1 MLYCAR
7 VEVETVLQV
16 NGMGPFDVVYPDLF
30 TLTWPEQSWRR
41 LDERDGDTACIV

>member
-16 NGMGPFDVVYPDLF
+16 NGMGPFDVVYIDPKDDPLKK
-30 TLTWPEQSWRR
+30 
-41 LDERDGDTACIV
+41 